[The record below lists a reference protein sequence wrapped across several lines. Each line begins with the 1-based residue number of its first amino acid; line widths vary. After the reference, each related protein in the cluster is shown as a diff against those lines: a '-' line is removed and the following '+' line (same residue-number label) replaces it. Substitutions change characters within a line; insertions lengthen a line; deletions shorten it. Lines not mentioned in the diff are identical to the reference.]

1 MLTLEYGRRIYRQG
15 TVDLDLD
22 PAAPGET
29 ETLALY
35 SDFGYWKIWL
45 MGTWSLSEAVD
56 LDVLANYEPENH
68 TEKTD
73 DTAIG
78 YASIRLVWRP

>member
-1 MLTLEYGRRIYRQG
+1 
-15 TVDLDLD
+15 
-22 PAAPGET
+22 
-29 ETLALY
+29 
-35 SDFGYWKIWL
+35 